1 MELTLIDV
9 RTPAETEKG
18 MIAGA
23 MNIPLAQLHE
33 KIKDLNPDSS
43 TVIYCAGGWRSSVG
57 ASYLRA
63 NGFENVRDVIGG
75 YDALKQSINND

>member
-1 MELTLIDV
+1 MIDV
-9 RTPAETEKG
+9 RTPTETENG

-33 KIKDLNPDSS
+33 KIKDLNPDNS

-75 YDALKQSINND
+75 YDALKQSIKND